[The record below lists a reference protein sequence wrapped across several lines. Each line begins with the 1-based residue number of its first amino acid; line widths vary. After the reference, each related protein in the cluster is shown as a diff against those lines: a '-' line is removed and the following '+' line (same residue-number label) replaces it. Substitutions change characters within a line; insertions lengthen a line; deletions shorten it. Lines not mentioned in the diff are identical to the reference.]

1 MPGTRPTPLDHMV
14 VDMDHALIPVG
25 ARCIARSPGQPYT
38 QREPGLRHCPIPLIR
53 WDFAAV
59 DGIADDSRGVVAV
72 GSGRVQF
79 VGCPVGEAVHVV
91 GCRGAGDVDGGEAGV
106 CQNAGSAGGAAAVAD
121 AGSGDASWSWPAGG
135 SRSLARSER
144 FGLKVRGVFGNGCS
158 VEEGDSR
165 SVRQ

>member
-1 MPGTRPTPLDHMV
+1 MPGTGPTTLDHMV
-14 VDMDHALIPVG
+14 VDMNHTLIPIG
-25 ARCIARSPGQPYT
+25 ARRIARSSGQPHT
-38 QREPGLRHCPIPLIR
+38 QSETDLWHCPIPRIR
-53 WDFAAV
+53 RDFAAV
-59 DGIADDSRGVVAV
+59 DGIADDGRGVVAV

-79 VGCPVGEAVHVV
+79 VGCAVGEAVHVV